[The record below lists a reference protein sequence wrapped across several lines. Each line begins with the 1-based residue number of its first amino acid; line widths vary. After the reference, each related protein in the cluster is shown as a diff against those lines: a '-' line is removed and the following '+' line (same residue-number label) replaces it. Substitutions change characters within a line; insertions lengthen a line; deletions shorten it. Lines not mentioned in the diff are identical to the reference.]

1 MAKKKKSSNKKKKH
15 SILKKIA
22 RGTYYCFSK
31 AYNIIDKIIITPIA
45 KFMLWITK
53 PFKNSSKPLDRLLN
67 NKGVLLTLSLV
78 ISLIAFFHYDNI
90 AERLMNNS
98 ADILY
103 NQKVTALY
111 NEEAY
116 VIEGLPDTV
125 DITLIGRKSDL
136 YLAKQYPS
144 DGVTVDLRGL
154 KPGKHQVEIKYD
166 SPVSSVNYKAD
177 PSTATVTIYEKL
189 SISKKIS
196 TEILNADSINQRY
209 NISNITFSS
218 DEVYVKGAE
227 YMLDKV
233 ATVKA
238 LVNLEKLELNI
249 GTATL
254 KDIPLVAY
262 DENGNKLDVE
272 IVPGTIDA
280 TLEIS
285 SPSKEV
291 PLRVVPTGNVVF
303 GKAIDDIKLS
313 KTQVTIYGNEEDL
326 EKISYVPVNIDVEG
340 IDKKTE
346 YTINLSAPSGV
357 KEMSVKSVVATV
369 TLADE
374 KEKTIDNVN
383 IAIRNLDSRYTAQ
396 AASRNDSF
404 ATIIVKGS
412 ANNLEDITAE
422 NITAY
427 VDLKGKGRGTHKVEV
442 QVTGEDLKLTYT
454 PKTTTVT
461 IIIE

>member
-1 MAKKKKSSNKKKKH
+1 MKNYQY
-15 SILKKIA
+15 LK
-22 RGTYYCFSK
+22 
-31 AYNIIDKIIITPIA
+31 NI
-45 KFMLWITK
+45 
-53 PFKNSSKPLDRLLN
+53 NR
-67 NKGVLLTLSLV
+67 
-78 ISLIAFFHYDNI
+78 NI
-90 AERLMNNS
+90 
-98 ADILY
+98 
-103 NQKVTALY
+103 
-111 NEEAY
+111 
-116 VIEGLPDTV
+116 
-125 DITLIGRKSDL
+125 
-136 YLAKQYPS
+136 
-144 DGVTVDLRGL
+144 
-154 KPGKHQVEIKYD
+154 
-166 SPVSSVNYKAD
+166 
-177 PSTATVTIYEKL
+177 
-189 SISKKIS
+189 
-196 TEILNADSINQRY
+196 NADSINQRY

-313 KTQVTIYGNEEDL
+313 RTQVTIYGNEEDL

-346 YTINLSAPSGV
+346 YTINLSAPSG
-357 KEMSVKSVVATV
+357 
-369 TLADE
+369 D
-374 KEKTIDNVN
+374 
-383 IAIRNLDSRYTAQ
+383 
-396 AASRNDSF
+396 
-404 ATIIVKGS
+404 
-412 ANNLEDITAE
+412 
-422 NITAY
+422 
-427 VDLKGKGRGTHKVEV
+427 
-442 QVTGEDLKLTYT
+442 
-454 PKTTTVT
+454 
-461 IIIE
+461 

>member
-1 MAKKKKSSNKKKKH
+1 
-15 SILKKIA
+15 
-22 RGTYYCFSK
+22 
-31 AYNIIDKIIITPIA
+31 
-45 KFMLWITK
+45 MLWITK

-249 GTATL
+249 GTATF
-254 KDIPLVAY
+254 
-262 DENGNKLDVE
+262 E
-272 IVPGTIDA
+272 I
-280 TLEIS
+280 
-285 SPSKEV
+285 
-291 PLRVVPTGNVVF
+291 
-303 GKAIDDIKLS
+303 
-313 KTQVTIYGNEEDL
+313 
-326 EKISYVPVNIDVEG
+326 
-340 IDKKTE
+340 
-346 YTINLSAPSGV
+346 
-357 KEMSVKSVVATV
+357 
-369 TLADE
+369 
-374 KEKTIDNVN
+374 
-383 IAIRNLDSRYTAQ
+383 
-396 AASRNDSF
+396 
-404 ATIIVKGS
+404 
-412 ANNLEDITAE
+412 
-422 NITAY
+422 
-427 VDLKGKGRGTHKVEV
+427 
-442 QVTGEDLKLTYT
+442 
-454 PKTTTVT
+454 
-461 IIIE
+461 